1 MSRIFV
7 LVGLPGCGKTSWCKS
22 KLRAIDVYIDGDSF
36 KSLSDLIDHVQSISL
51 NPSSNLYL
59 DGLFLTKDV
68 QDRLKRSLYNV
79 QFVLFTPNIPNSLF
93 NDAKRARPTL
103 AATTIRNAQVHK
115 PQSYTEL
122 PTMKFDST
130 HEILARICGD
140 SFSVPTTLESYQW
153 SLGGTSGNCWDDHL
167 TTISPDD
174 PIDILDFIR
183 DDSTITDICKF
194 LNYPP
199 EQLALN
205 YSHLFTEDSESEGDY
220 YGGVET
226 RACWQVCPRAIVQ
239 VIIEDLHA
247 IPAGDDYQQLLPEL
261 FV

>member
-1 MSRIFV
+1 MSRIFIPI
-7 LVGLPGCGKTSWCKS
+7 GLPGCGKTSWCKS

-36 KSLSDLIDHVQSISL
+36 KSLSDLIDHILSIPL
-51 NPSSNLYL
+51 NPNSNLYL

-68 QDRLKRSLYNV
+68 QDLLKRSLYNV

-115 PQSYTEL
+115 PQSYAEL

-130 HEILARICGD
+130 HEILSRICGG
-140 SFSVPTTLESYQW
+140 SFSVPTTIGSYQW
-153 SLGGTSGNCWDDHL
+153 SLGGTSGNCWDSHL
-167 TTISPDD
+167 TTVSPDD
-174 PIDILDFIR
+174 PIDILEFIR

-194 LNYPP
+194 FNYPP

-205 YSHLFTEDSESEGDY
+205 HSHLFTELSESEGDY

-226 RACWQVCPRAIVQ
+226 RACWQVFPRAVVQ
-239 VIIEDLHA
+239 AIIEDLHS
-247 IPAGDDYQQLLPEL
+247 IPAGSDYQQLLPEL
-261 FV
+261 FL

>member
-7 LVGLPGCGKTSWCKS
+7 PIGLPGCGKTSWCKS

-36 KSLSDLIDHVQSISL
+36 KSLSDLIDHVQTIPL

-68 QDRLKRSLYNV
+68 QDLLKRSLYNI

-130 HEILARICGD
+130 HEILARIYGG
-140 SFSVPTTLESYQW
+140 SFSVPTTLESYRW
-153 SLGGTSGNCWDDHL
+153 SLGGTSGNCWDNYL
-167 TTISPDD
+167 TTVSPDD

-183 DDSTITDICKF
+183 DYSTLADICKF
-194 LNYPP
+194 FNYPP

-205 YSHLFTEDSESEGDY
+205 HSHLFTED
-220 YGGVET
+220 
-226 RACWQVCPRAIVQ
+226 
-239 VIIEDLHA
+239 
-247 IPAGDDYQQLLPEL
+247 
-261 FV
+261 